1 MVEKWKNA
9 LRLGNTKLVIN
20 TEKGGMDK
28 LVKHRLTSTVQTVT
42 KDFLNKPNNRA
53 P

>member
-9 LRLGNTKLVIN
+9 LRLGNTKL
-20 TEKGGMDK
+20 EKGGMDK